1 MTTKQRVLVS
11 AMRYEAKGI
20 LSVEMVSAQGEDLAQ
35 FSAGGHIDVFFR
47 EGLVRQYSLINDP
60 EEKIA
65 INLQFYWRRRAV
77 VDQLLS
83 TSRFV

>member
-20 LSVEMVSAQGEDLAQ
+20 LSVEMVSAQDEDLAQ

-47 EGLVRQYSLINDP
+47 NTFQ
-60 EEKIA
+60 KKHA
-65 INLQFYWRRRAV
+65 FYV
-77 VDQLLS
+77 CSMIVH
-83 TSRFV
+83 